1 MDFFKENVKLWKR
14 DIVYDP
20 ERQPVRG
27 EEMKACKF
35 TPGKDWRCWL
45 DFVYKATDYMD
56 K

>member
-1 MDFFKENVKLWKR
+1 MSSCGSEIVCGL
-14 DIVYDP
+14 DIS
-20 ERQPVRG
+20 PVRG